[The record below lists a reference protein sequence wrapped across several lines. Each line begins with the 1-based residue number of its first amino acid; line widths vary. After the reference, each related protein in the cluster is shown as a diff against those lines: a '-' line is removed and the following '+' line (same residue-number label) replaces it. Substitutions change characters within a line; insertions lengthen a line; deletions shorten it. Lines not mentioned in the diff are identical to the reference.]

1 MEAEAALIAW
11 FNGENDLHLQ
21 FYADESSLVLFCAYF
36 KCLPVQV
43 VPQVLNRLLT
53 SQFVRTMHQPLRM
66 QCEPKLQF
74 FEIRAPNYMKEYEK
88 LEKTHGLSKFI
99 DACDMDLTLDMQEHG
114 AGRPIFLSVMTLGW
128 VKIVNFL
135 PAL

>member
-1 MEAEAALIAW
+1 MKW
-11 FNGENDLHLQ
+11 FGGENDLHLQ
-21 FYADESSLVLFCAYF
+21 FDADEASLVLFCAYV
-36 KCLPVQV
+36 KCLAIQV
-43 VPQVLNRLLT
+43 VPQILNRLLT
-53 SQFVRTMHQPLRM
+53 SQYVRSMTRPIRM

-74 FEIRAPNYMKEYEK
+74 FQIKQPYMKEYEK

-99 DACDMDLTLDMQEHG
+99 DACDMDLCLDMQEHG
-114 AGRPIFLSVMTLGW
+114 LGRPIFLAVIILGS